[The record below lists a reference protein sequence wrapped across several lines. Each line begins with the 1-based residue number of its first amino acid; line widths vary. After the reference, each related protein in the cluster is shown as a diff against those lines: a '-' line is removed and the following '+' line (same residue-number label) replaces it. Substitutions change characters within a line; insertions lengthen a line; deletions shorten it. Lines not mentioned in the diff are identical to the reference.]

1 MHISKDSVV
10 SIHYTLTDDQ
20 GDVIDSSVNAEP
32 LVYLQ
37 GAGNIIPG
45 LENALSGKVA
55 GDALTVRV
63 SPEEGYGVVIADLIQ
78 QVPRQMFQG
87 IDVIEPGMVF
97 QAQDGSGS
105 IQQVQV
111 TAVEGDTITVDSNHP
126 LAGKHLNFEVT
137 IVTVRPASTEEIN
150 HGHVHGPGG
159 HHH

>member
-10 SIHYTLTDDQ
+10 SIHYTLTNDQ
-20 GDVIDSSVNAEP
+20 GEVIDSSANAEP

-45 LENALSGKVA
+45 LENALVGKAA

-63 SPEEGYGVVIADLIQ
+63 SPEEGYGVVEADLIQ
-78 QVPRQMFQG
+78 QVPREMFQG
-87 IDVIEPGMVF
+87 VDVIEPGMMF
-97 QAQDGSGS
+97 QAQDGNGY
-105 IQQVQV
+105 IQQVHV
-111 TAVEGDTITVDSNHP
+111 TAVEGELVTIDSNHP
-126 LAGKHLNFEVT
+126 LAGQHLNFDVT
-137 IVTVRPASTEEIN
+137 VVTVRPASAEELS